1 MKRTGAAKQRNNF
14 WQATPTLTVYM
25 MKYESGTVVLIAFPY
40 TNGGGVK
47 KRPALV
53 LYDNGDP
60 DIVVA
65 RITSQT
71 VTTHDDILIK
81 DQDTA
86 GLLIVSRVR
95 LHKVATLDKKLIDRT
110 LGHLSD
116 TDQRVITMHLQS
128 AALAL

>member
-1 MKRTGAAKQRNNF
+1 
-14 WQATPTLTVYM
+14 
-25 MKYESGTVVLIAFPY
+25 MKYELGAVVLIAFPY
-40 TNGGGVK
+40 TNGSGVK

-65 RITSQT
+65 RITSQA
-71 VTTHDDILIK
+71 VTTHDDILII

-86 GLLIVSRVR
+86 GLLVVSRVR
-95 LHKVATLDKKLIDRT
+95 LHKIATLDKKLITRQ

-116 TDQRVITMHLQS
+116 SDQLAITMHLQS
-128 AALAL
+128 AALLL